1 MEPLVRV
8 AWYSKISQKFA
19 WTLINIFHMYNVRK
33 KCVERNLRRKNEASS
48 SFEKS
53 FFQQQML
60 DFDCFGAS
68 FS

>member
-1 MEPLVRV
+1 
-8 AWYSKISQKFA
+8 
-19 WTLINIFHMYNVRK
+19 MYNVRK